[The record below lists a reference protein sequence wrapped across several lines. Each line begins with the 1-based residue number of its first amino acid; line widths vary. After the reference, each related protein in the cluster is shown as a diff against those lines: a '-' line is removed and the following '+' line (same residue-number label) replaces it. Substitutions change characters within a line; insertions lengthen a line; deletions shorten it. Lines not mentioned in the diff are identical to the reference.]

1 MKKFTSAFAALALV
15 GSAFA
20 VPAQAGVYTGTA
32 DVFKGIALNC
42 AVSVDLYS
50 TPGKAILNIGPPQ
63 PLCALLTV
71 ASNPHNYVISGST
84 ITIQAVRATTI
95 TVGNCF
101 GDLSGT
107 MATLPDGTKTIT
119 FDAVIPEETAGG
131 PCYVS
136 GTVSKPP
143 H

>member
-1 MKKFTSAFAALALV
+1 MKKFASAFAALALV
-15 GSAFA
+15 GSTFA

-32 DVFKGIALNC
+32 NVFKGIPLTC
-42 AVSVDLYS
+42 EVSVDLYS
-50 TPGKAILNIGPPQ
+50 TPGKAILNIGPPE
-63 PLCALLTV
+63 PLCALLSITT
-71 ASNPHNYVISGST
+71 NPHDYVISGST
-84 ITIQAVRATTI
+84 ITIQGVRATTI
-95 TVGNCF
+95 TVGNCY

-119 FDAVIPEETAGG
+119 FDAVIPEEVGGG

-136 GTVSKPP
+136 GTVSKPA